1 MLPWCGETSPFIG
14 QCRCLCTVIFVE
26 NTTLILVLLQ
36 GPCGIEGELASRGRA
51 GVCALG
57 QAWSCP
63 GVRTVGGFWLPPCCG
78 SGGESCVAD
87 CGRHSCKMAGMLV
100 TKTTAAVH

>member
-36 GPCGIEGELASRGRA
+36 GPCGIESELASSGRA

-57 QAWSCP
+57 P
-63 GVRTVGGFWLPPCCG
+63 GLEL
-78 SGGESCVAD
+78 SGRRDSWWF
-87 CGRHSCKMAGMLV
+87 L
-100 TKTTAAVH
+100 AATFLLWKWG